1 MNVSYLPRKSSMF
14 FLVLFLVTID
24 LSLQQLQSLKDPES
38 VPLGG
43 TVTISC
49 RFSTGIIADGNHP
62 WWAQQHPGKPP
73 RLLVYQT
80 SVRPSDVPARFSG
93 SKSGNVMSLTITG
106 ALAEDEAIYYC
117 CLNPGSSWHSCS
129 VQWGRKAKTLTF
141 FVPLEQR

>member
-1 MNVSYLPRKSSMF
+1 MSYLPRISSMF
-14 FLVLFLVTID
+14 FLILFLATMD
-24 LSLQQLQSLKDPES
+24 LSLQQLQSLRDPES

-49 RFSTGIIADGNHP
+49 RYSTVIADGNYP

-73 RLLVYQT
+73 RLLFYNT
-80 SVRPSDVPARFSG
+80 NIRISDVPARFSV

-117 CLNPGSSWHSCS
+117 CLNPGSSWHSRS
-129 VQWGRKAKTLTF
+129 VQWGRKTKTLSF
-141 FVPLEQR
+141 LALF

>member
-49 RFSTGIIADGNHP
+49 RYSTGIISDNNYP
-62 WWAQQHPGKPP
+62 WWVQQQPGKSPHP
-73 RLLVYQT
+73 LVHHT
-80 SVRPSDVPARFSG
+80 SVKPSDVPARFSG
-93 SKSGNVMSLTITG
+93 SRSGNVMSLTITG
-106 ALAEDEAIYYC
+106 ALAEDEALYYC
-117 CLNPGSSWHSCS
+117 CVHTGSAWHSRS
-129 VQWGRKAKTLTF
+129 VQWGRKTKTLSF
-141 FVPLEQR
+141 L